1 MGTETETVAR
11 ESLWHNRNFVKLW
24 TSDTISQFG
33 TQFSGF
39 AIPFTALLLTK
50 DPLAFGI
57 LNACATLAFPL
68 FALFIGVYVDRH
80 NRKKIMVLSNVGRGA
95 FLGMVPMAAVTG
107 ILALV
112 GMPLLYV
119 VTFMV
124 GLLTVFF
131 DVSYQAILPSL
142 VDRKQLVEGNSK
154 LEWSRSGAQVVMPGV
169 AGFVVQA
176 VFPPFALAI
185 DATSYMASA
194 SILSRIQREETTN
207 PSNESVL
214 HDLKEGLAVVLRDT
228 RLRMIAGSTATS
240 NFFSSA
246 LFTVVLLY
254 VVVELHFTAGMYGAI
269 FSVGAIGGLFG
280 AIVLSSR
287 LTRIF
292 GVGPV
297 IVASMLFGGLGAIP
311 FFVVSPSFSSPVFA
325 VLQIPLIGPFRLDAN
340 ILMMMF
346 GSFVTS
352 IGAVLYNINQVSL
365 RQSIVPKRLQGRMN
379 ASMRWIVW
387 GTLPAGAITGG
398 ILGELLGLKEAIG
411 ISVVGGILAFLWVFF
426 SPVRSLDTIP
436 EPLE

>member
-1 MGTETETVAR
+1 METTTEQSP
-11 ESLWHNRNFVKLW
+11 SLWHHSNFLKLW

-50 DPLAFGI
+50 DPVAFGI
-57 LNACATLAFPL
+57 LNACGTLAFPL

-80 NRKKIMVLSNVGRGA
+80 HRRRIMVISNVGRGA
-95 FLGMVPMAAVTG
+95 FLGVVPLAAITG
-107 ILALV
+107 TLALF

-131 DVSYQAILPSL
+131 DVSYQAILPSM
-142 VDRKQLVEGNSK
+142 VDRSQLVEGNSK
-154 LEWSRSGAQVVMPGV
+154 LEWSRSGAQVIMPGV
-169 AGFVVQA
+169 SGFVVQA
-176 VFPPFALAI
+176 IFPPFALAI
-185 DATSYMASA
+185 DATSYAASA
-194 SILSRIQREETTN
+194 SFLSRIRQEETIN
-207 PSNESVL
+207 PTHKSVL
-214 HDLKEGLAVVLRDT
+214 HDLREGLAVVLRDS

-240 NFFSSA
+240 NFFSQA
-246 LFTVVLLY
+246 LFTVVFLY
-254 VVVELHFTAGMYGAI
+254 VVLRLNFTAGMYGTI
-269 FSVGAIGGLFG
+269 FSVGAIGGLFA

-297 IVASMLFGGLGAIP
+297 IVASMLLGGFGAIP

-325 VLQIPLIGPFRLDAN
+325 VLQIPLIGPFRVDPN
-340 ILMMMF
+340 ILMMML

-352 IGAVLYNINQVSL
+352 IGVVLYNINQVSL

-398 ILGELLGLKEAIG
+398 ILGAVLGLKETIG
-411 ISVVGGILAFLWVFF
+411 IAVVGGMLAFLWVFF
-426 SPVRSLDTIP
+426 SPVRSLEKIP
-436 EPLE
+436 EPME

>member
-1 MGTETETVAR
+1 METATEQKS
-11 ESLWHNRNFVKLW
+11 SLWHHSNFLKLW

-57 LNACATLAFPL
+57 LFACGTLAFPL

-80 NRKKIMVLSNVGRGA
+80 NRKKIMVLSNVGRAA
-95 FLGMVPMAAVTG
+95 FLGMVPAAAVAG
-107 ILALV
+107 LLV
-112 GMPLLYV
+112 PLGMPLLYV

-142 VDRKQLVEGNSK
+142 VDRSQLVEGNSK
-154 LEWSRSGAQVVMPGV
+154 LEWSRSGSQAVMPGV

-185 DATSYMASA
+185 DASSYMASA
-194 SILSRIQREETTN
+194 SVLSRIQREETTN
-207 PSNESVL
+207 PSNASVL
-214 HDLKEGLAVVLRDT
+214 HDLKEGLATVVGDS

-246 LFTVVLLY
+246 LFTVVILY
-254 VVVELHFTAGMYGAI
+254 VVLQLNFTAGMYGTI

-280 AIVLSSR
+280 AIFLSSR

-297 IVASMLFGGLGAIP
+297 IVAAMLLGGLGAIP
-311 FFVVSPSFSSPVFA
+311 FFVASPTFSSPVFA
-325 VLQIPLIGPFRLDAN
+325 VLEIPLIGPFRIDPN
-340 ILMMMF
+340 VLMMMF

-352 IGAVLYNINQVSL
+352 IAVVLYNINQVSL
-365 RQSIVPKRLQGRMN
+365 RQTIVPKRLQGRMN

-387 GTLPAGAITGG
+387 GTLPAGAFAGG
-398 ILGELLGLKEAIG
+398 LLGAVLGLKETIG
-411 ISVVGGILAFLWVFF
+411 ISVIGGILAFLWVFF
-426 SPVRSLDTIP
+426 SPVRTLKKIP